1 MEYEQYS
8 NNAHHG
14 APPLPIKHYA
24 PALPPYADVA
34 SLASSDHSDNDRSSK
49 AGTEQSNLNT
59 SPWLLRRT
67 SIHVSS
73 EAAEPFDNDK
83 ESTSRMSI
91 ATSKRSEKEGGL
103 RKRLFKQSQPKHQGS
118 VGDVSTTSSWEH
130 TETSDSGFGTKVS
143 IQAGQPGRTKAERH
157 YDMKGLEQATNVKR
171 WSGSGKPGEA
181 WGKLQKVG
189 VSSAYKMVLLAL
201 TLLGSRPVESKWR
214 CAGIFRLPTTYTIFS
229 SPLVAPGRHWIGNP
243 DFHAA

>member
-14 APPLPIKHYA
+14 AAPLPIKNYA
-24 PALPPYADVA
+24 PALPQYTDVA
-34 SLASSDHSDNDRSSK
+34 SLAGSDRSDNDRSSK
-49 AGTEQSNLNT
+49 AGTEPLNLNT

-83 ESTSRMSI
+83 ESTSQMSI

-103 RKRLFKQSQPKHQGS
+103 RKRLFKHSQPKHQAS
-118 VGDVSTTSSWEH
+118 VGDVSTTSSWQH

-157 YDMKGLEQATNVKR
+157 YDMKGLEQAANVKR

-189 VSSAYKMVLLAL
+189 LSSVYTIVVLAL
-201 TLLGSRPVESKWR
+201 TWLGSRTVESEWR

-229 SPLVAPGRHWIGNP
+229 GSLVTPGRHWIGNS
-243 DFHAA
+243 DFQAA